1 MLKAMV
7 PQARERVLRLHVW
20 AQNKESQSSP
30 FPTPR
35 TTSKQESAAESDP
48 VIKDTALES
57 S

>member
-1 MLKAMV
+1 MKAMV